1 MTMNELKPIATAFF
15 NTLITNASAQEQ
27 FADAFDLWDGEP
39 SLYDGTTNA
48 YKAVIRRYAQPI
60 NEELERIALV
70 ENHPWTRQSTV
81 TGNENGQ
88 DTDDDTHT
96 RENNSVDTSE
106 NSIGQRENMQ
116 YVYPQGYVSQPDTAY
131 LATSA
136 TNAASSD
143 STNAVGK
150 SNEEYTGNRTHKHVA
165 DTTHITEETDV
176 LQKAQLLS
184 KNSTLSDLIESCVF
198 ALLGGR
204 VEYKE
209 TKKRPFFICLDW
221 VSMGE

>member
-1 MTMNELKPIATAFF
+1 MTMSELKPLATDFF
-15 NTLITNASAQEQ
+15 NTLIPNANAQAQ
-27 FADAFDLWDGEP
+27 FADAFDLWSDEP

-60 NEELERIALV
+60 NKELERIALV
-70 ENHPWTRQSTV
+70 EDHPWTRQSTV

-106 NSIGQRENMQ
+106 NSIGPRENLQ
-116 YVYPQGYVSQPDTAY
+116 YIYPQAYSGDADESY
-131 LATSA
+131 LASSA
-136 TNAASSD
+136 TDTASSD

-150 SNEEYTGNRTHKHVA
+150 SDEMYTGNRTHKYVA
-165 DTTHITEETDV
+165 DTSRVTEETDV

-184 KNSTLSDLIESCVF
+184 TSSTLSDLIESCIF
-198 ALLGGR
+198 ALMGNR
-204 VEYKE
+204 VEYQKDHFSH
-209 TKKRPFFICLDW
+209 RGVI
-221 VSMGE
+221 